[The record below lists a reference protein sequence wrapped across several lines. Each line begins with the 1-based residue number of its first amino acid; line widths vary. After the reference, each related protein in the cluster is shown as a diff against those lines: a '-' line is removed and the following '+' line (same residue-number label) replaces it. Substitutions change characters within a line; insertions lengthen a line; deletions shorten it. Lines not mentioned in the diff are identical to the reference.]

1 MISGDVFGCQVDN
14 GWAGL
19 CGAQLMSPFGSAA
32 ASYPRCCVQFCK
44 QLASCRTSFANQD
57 KPDLNRMKP
66 FMGGKSTCGF

>member
-32 ASYPRCCVQFCK
+32 ATVTLGVVFNSVSSWLPVGQ
-44 QLASCRTSFANQD
+44 
-57 KPDLNRMKP
+57 P
-66 FMGGKSTCGF
+66 